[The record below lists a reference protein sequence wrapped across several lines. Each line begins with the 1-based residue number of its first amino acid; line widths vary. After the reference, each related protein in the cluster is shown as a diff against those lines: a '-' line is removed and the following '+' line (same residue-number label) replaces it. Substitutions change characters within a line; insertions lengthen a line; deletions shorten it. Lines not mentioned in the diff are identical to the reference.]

1 MCIIKSHIDYSY
13 DYEIIGKSDEWEMK
27 VVSEIQNLCLANVV
41 IESAYLKWN
50 DMLLYQI
57 YHHKEID
64 ITI

>member
-1 MCIIKSHIDYSY
+1 MGDES
-13 DYEIIGKSDEWEMK
+13 GKWNTK
-27 VVSEIQNLCLANVV
+27 LCLANVV